1 MTSAMLAAKQ
11 GRAEQLK
18 ILDAFMAGG
27 KVAFKSHQGQNRDFE
42 TEYDST
48 SFTRE
53 RAPTKLQFRPATM
66 FLDAAANVD
75 ADEVGSMLA
84 AGSVNPNTVNA
95 DGLTALH
102 QACIESSLKVVS
114 VLLQNGANVNAT
126 DNDWWTPLHA
136 AAACDH
142 WRIVS
147 VLLQNGAD
155 VSMVNADGDLAVD
168 LAEDGKTKQGLEA
181 EMARQGLEG
190 DAIDDAKNWANIEA
204 KFIEKI
210 KPLIAAGTHSD
221 YRGPQSESLL
231 HIAASNGWVEAAKM
245 LIEAQA
251 PIAPADADG
260 DTPLHL
266 AAFFE
271 QYKMVELLGEAGAK
285 VTAVNRYR
293 DSVLLMTEDATMT
306 RLLKA
311 IQSNQKQKFES
322 GASGVRRGKRSGSS
336 VKRKSMADKQSIKH
350 QDANKM
356 MEAATQYAELEFGK
370 DGDDDTIKSSD
381 LTSPTKYT
389 EVNSTNSSKR
399 STKDNVVYDQGK
411 SPAKRESMPIA
422 PDLYAVPKG
431 KRHSSSTGE
440 PLPEDALSGDAKK
453 ADGGGGCCIIS

>member
-18 ILDAFMAGG
+18 VLDAYMAGE

-42 TEYDST
+42 TEYDPTST
-48 SFTRE
+48 ARE
-53 RAPTKLQFRPATM
+53 RDPTKLQFRPETM

-75 ADEVGSMLA
+75 AEEVGSMLA
-84 AGSVNPNTVNA
+84 AGAVNPNTVNA

-114 VLLQNGANVNAT
+114 VLLQNGADVNAA

-181 EMARQGLEG
+181 EMARSGLEG
-190 DAIDDAKNWANIEA
+190 DAIDKAKSWANIEA
-204 KFIEKI
+204 QFIEKI
-210 KPLIAAGTHSD
+210 KPLIEAGTQSD
-221 YRGPQSESLL
+221 YRGAQGESLL
-231 HIAASNGWVEAAKM
+231 HIAASNGWVDAAKL
-245 LIEAQA
+245 LIEAKV
-251 PIAPADADG
+251 PITPTDEDG

-311 IQSNQKQKFES
+311 IQSNQKQKLAS
-322 GASGVRRGKRSGSS
+322 GAAGVMRGKRSGSS
-336 VKRKSMADKQSIKH
+336 VKRKSMADKQFSKKK
-350 QDANKM
+350 DATEEM
-356 MEAATQYAELEFGK
+356 GAATQYAELQFGK
-370 DGDDDTIKSSD
+370 DGGDDDIIKSND

-399 STKDNVVYDQGK
+399 SSKENVVYDQGK
-411 SPAKRESMPIA
+411 SPPKQAMPAA

-431 KRHSSSTGE
+431 KRNSTATGE
-440 PLPEDALSGDAKK
+440 PAEDDGDAKK
-453 ADGGGGCCIIS
+453 KDGGGGCCVIS